1 MDPRYPRD
9 VWQALTRPRYLLS
22 PWPWRAAAYLL
33 TGAVLG
39 AVLLV
44 GLAAWVTVGGVL
56 AIVLVGLPLLAAT
69 VLAGLPV
76 AALERRR
83 LGWIERKRAP
93 GAHADPSK
101 PGAHADPSKPGAHAA
116 PSKPDAH
123 ARPLAPDAHARPLPP
138 DPHARPFAP
147 DRHLHPLGPDRHLRS
162 PAPTPHIDPPA
173 PGLRAWLS
181 TRLREGATWRE
192 FGHALLTAC
201 LLWPAEALL
210 LLVALVSPLAMI
222 ATPVLLATAGG
233 GREVKVL
240 KVWTVTGQPAA
251 FAAAALGVLLLAA
264 GAYALG
270 LAAAARAALTRRLV
284 APPDGGTRA
293 RVAELTRSRARLVD
307 AFEAERRRIERDLH
321 DGAQQRLV
329 ALTMSL
335 GLARLDAPPGGPL
348 AEQLTRAC
356 EEAGAALAELRE
368 LIHGIHPQVLA
379 DYGLEA
385 AVADAADR
393 SPVPVDVGFVSPL
406 PRLPQAV
413 EAAAYFV
420 VREALANVAR
430 HSGAGRARVEGE
442 YGDGRL
448 VLEVSDDGR
457 GGADPGR
464 GTGLTGLADR
474 VSVLDGR
481 LSVTSPTGG
490 PTLLRVEI
498 PCEPT
503 PKDGPCV
510 WSSPRTASSSAT
522 A

>member
-1 MDPRYPRD
+1 MDLDPRPGN
-9 VWQALTRPRYLLS
+9 VWQALSRPRYLLS
-22 PWPWRAAAYLL
+22 PWPWRAAAFLL
-33 TGAVLG
+33 AGAVLG
-39 AVLLV
+39 AALLV
-44 GLAAWVTVGGVL
+44 GLAAWVAVGGIL
-56 AIVLVGLPLLAAT
+56 AIVVVGLPLLAAT

-83 LGWIERKRAP
+83 LRWVEGARAS
-93 GAHADPSK
+93 GAHIE
-101 PGAHADPSKPGAHAA
+101 
-116 PSKPDAH
+116 
-123 ARPLAPDAHARPLPP
+123 
-138 DPHARPFAP
+138 
-147 DRHLHPLGPDRHLRS
+147 
-162 PAPTPHIDPPA
+162 PAA
-173 PGLRAWLS
+173 PGLRAWLV
-181 TRLREGATWRE
+181 TRLRERATWRE
-192 FGHALLTAC
+192 LGHTLLTAC
-201 LLWPAEALL
+201 VLWPAEALL
-210 LLVALVSPLAMI
+210 LTVALLSPLAMI
-222 ATPVLLATAGG
+222 ATPLLLVTVGH

-240 KVWTVTGQPAA
+240 KVWTVTGLPTA

-264 GAYALG
+264 GAYAIG
-270 LAAAARAALTRRLV
+270 VAAGARATLTRRLI
-284 APPDGGTRA
+284 APPETDTRA

-329 ALTMSL
+329 ALTMTL

-368 LIHGIHPQVLA
+368 LIHGIHPQVLV

-393 SPVPVDVGFVSPL
+393 SPVPVDVDFAPSV
-406 PRLPQAV
+406 PRLAQAV
-413 EAAAYFV
+413 EAAAHFV

-430 HSGAGRARVEGE
+430 HSGAGRARVRGE

-457 GGADPGR
+457 GGADPDR
-464 GTGLTGLADR
+464 GSGLTGLADR
-474 VSVLDGR
+474 VSVLGGR

-503 PKDGPCV
+503 PKDEHCA